1 MLGHNRIHLGI
12 LVSSNLTWY
21 DHYSAI
27 ISKAYRALYFI
38 RHVTSH
44 SLSSQTKLSLYKSL
58 VRTNIS
64 YCSLIWCPYKIKHI
78 KLFESIQRR
87 ATKFI
92 LQDFQSDYKTR
103 LTNLHLFPLSLW
115 FEYLDLTFIIKC
127 LKDLSDHFNIFQYIQ
142 FVSNNTRA
150 SSACKLKCTFPRSSL
165 NSIHFFY
172 FNRVVRIWN
181 SLPIINL
188 SLSSTIKKL
197 IKNFI
202 WPHFLSTFNPH
213 NTCSWFFCCPCHL
226 CLNNSSINFSTFD
239 DNCS

>member
-1 MLGHNRIHLGI
+1 M
-12 LVSSNLTWY
+12 
-21 DHYSAI
+21 
-27 ISKAYRALYFI
+27 
-38 RHVTSH
+38 TSH

-127 LKDLSDHFNIFQYIQ
+127 LKDPSDHFNIFQYIQ

-213 NTCSWFFCCPCHL
+213 NTCSWFSVVLAICVLTIHA
-226 CLNNSSINFSTFD
+226 
-239 DNCS
+239 